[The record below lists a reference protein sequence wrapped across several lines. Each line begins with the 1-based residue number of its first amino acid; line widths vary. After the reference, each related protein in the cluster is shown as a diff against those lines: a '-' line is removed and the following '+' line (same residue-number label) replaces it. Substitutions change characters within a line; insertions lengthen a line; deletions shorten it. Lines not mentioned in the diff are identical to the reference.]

1 MVKNTTIQ
9 KQSATQTKQ
18 GLLKKKQFLKFTKI
32 GVDVIMLALFIYLMS
47 YRATRGIML
56 HALFGAALLAL
67 FVLHHVLNYRFYK
80 AMFSGKYRFR
90 RILLTICN
98 VLLTIAMLFVAG
110 SSLGLSGVVIDLGIP
125 LKQSSWDLHIVSTAW
140 CFVLMALH
148 LGFHTHSLLKK
159 LVKKTKGTIL
169 GYAVYVLFVFCF
181 AFGIFSFVKSELW
194 QDMFLLPT
202 IHSSITL
209 LNLVAEYVGILVLA
223 ALIMHTLLSIFSR
236 KQNV

>member
-1 MVKNTTIQ
+1 
-9 KQSATQTKQ
+9 
-18 GLLKKKQFLKFTKI
+18 
-32 GVDVIMLALFIYLMS
+32 
-47 YRATRGIML
+47 ML

-98 VLLTIAMLFVAG
+98 FLLTIAMLFVAG

-202 IHSSITL
+202 VHSSITL